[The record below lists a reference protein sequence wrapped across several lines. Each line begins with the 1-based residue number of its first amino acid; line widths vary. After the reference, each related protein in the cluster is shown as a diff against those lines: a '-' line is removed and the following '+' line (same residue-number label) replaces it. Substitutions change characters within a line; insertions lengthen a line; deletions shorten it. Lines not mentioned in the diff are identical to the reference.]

1 MLLLSLLLNGSRGW
15 VACSKDLVL
24 VVGLMMMMMMMILTE
39 AERCRGAC
47 WAVVQA

>member
-1 MLLLSLLLNGSRGW
+1 MLLLLLLLLLNGARGW
-15 VACSKDLVL
+15 VACSKDLVRVAEL
-24 VVGLMMMMMMMILTE
+24 MMMILTG